1 VKKIISRL
9 LLFFIGLPAIVAL
22 VLLFPQYHH
31 LAFNILVVI
40 FSSLGAVELSVML
53 AQKQLCISKAEA
65 AILGALPPAAMLL
78 TVCFNIRELL
88 LPVVIAVA
96 VSWLL
101 ISRIFSRSG
110 SLDNFINR
118 FAAGCAALLYPGM
131 LFTWLV
137 RLSRWDNISGIVI
150 LVFLCTVFAGDS
162 AAWAAGILFGKGN
175 QGIVPVSPNKSVA
188 GYIGGGLASI
198 AVCAGAAILLPG
210 ILPPQYSYPLLK
222 IPAVAGALLGLATGI
237 AAALGDL
244 GESAIKRSSG
254 IKDSGSLIPGRGGVL
269 DSVDSISLAAPV
281 FYIFFSLLFA
291 QPAA

>member
-1 VKKIISRL
+1 M
-9 LLFFIGLPAIVAL
+9 FFIGLPAIVAL
-22 VLLFPQYHH
+22 VLLLPHYHH

-53 AQKQLCISKAEA
+53 AQKQLCIPKVEA
-65 AILGALPPAAMLL
+65 AILGALPPLSMLL
-78 TVCFNIRELL
+78 TVCFNFHGLL
-88 LPVVIAVA
+88 FPAVIAVA

-101 ISRIFSRSG
+101 ISRVFSRG
-110 SLDNFINR
+110 RALDNFINR
-118 FAAGCAALLYPGM
+118 FVAGCAVLLYPGM

-137 RLSRWDNISGIVI
+137 RMSRWEDISGTVI
-150 LVFLCTVFAGDS
+150 LVFVCTVFAGDS
-162 AAWAAGILFGKGN
+162 SAWAAGMLFGRGN
-175 QGIVPVSPNKSVA
+175 RGIIPVSPNKSVA

-198 AVCAGAAILLPG
+198 AVCTGAAILLPE
-210 ILPPQYSYPLLK
+210 IFPPQYGNSLLK
-222 IPAVAGALLGLATGI
+222 IPAVIGALLGLATGI

-281 FYIFFSLLFA
+281 FYLVFILLFSH
-291 QPAA
+291 PA